1 MAQIQIGIEEV
12 KDGKR
17 TFRVTPI
24 DSKFSI
30 ADGAWQII
38 RAVFAMLDAS
48 DAQPGDGD
56 IDVPLTPKLLE
67 SLEKAVPALKALKLP
82 KDANLFLRVK

>member
-17 TFRVTPI
+17 SFRVTPI
-24 DSKFSI
+24 DSRFSI

-38 RAVFAMLDAS
+38 KAVFAMLDAG

-56 IDVPLTPKLLE
+56 LDIPLTPKLLE
-67 SLEKAVPALKALKLP
+67 ELEKRVPALKALNLP
-82 KDANLFLRVK
+82 KNANLFLRAK

>member
-1 MAQIQIGIEEV
+1 
-12 KDGKR
+12 
-17 TFRVTPI
+17 
-24 DSKFSI
+24 
-30 ADGAWQII
+30 
-38 RAVFAMLDAS
+38 MLDAS